1 MCQQLKNKLNMEKE
15 VININGEMYETDF
28 VVKKV
33 IEIKKKYDQELYEL
47 FCYVIQKR
55 VNTYKRLIEEIENL
69 NIKFNDEM
77 MEWGQPAGDEVACMK
92 ETAQRAHDND
102 ENIQDFAEEMVMMFK
117 AAGSV
122 RFWTNAKGQRCDEY
136 GNLLSEDGEHRVFDI
151 IKTDE

>member
-1 MCQQLKNKLNMEKE
+1 MEKE

-47 FCYVIQKR
+47 FCDVIQKR
-55 VNTYKRLIEEIENL
+55 VNTYKRLIEEIEIL
-69 NIKFNDEM
+69 DMHFNDEM
-77 MEWGQPAGDEVACMK
+77 MEWGQPADNSVICMK

-102 ENIQDFAEEMVMMFK
+102 ENIQDFAEEIVMMFK

>member
-1 MCQQLKNKLNMEKE
+1 MEKE

-77 MEWGQPAGDEVACMK
+77 MEWGQYADNSVICMK

-117 AAGSV
+117 ASGSV

-136 GNLLSEDGEHRVFDI
+136 GNLLSEDGEHRVFEI
-151 IKTDE
+151 IKTDR

>member
-1 MCQQLKNKLNMEKE
+1 MEKE
-15 VININGEMYETDF
+15 VININGEMYEKDF
-28 VVKKV
+28 VVQKTT
-33 IEIKKKYDQELYEL
+33 EIVKKYDKELYDL
-47 FCYVIQKR
+47 FCDVIQKR
-55 VNTYKRLIEEIENL
+55 VNTYKRLIEKIEIL
-69 NIKFNDEM
+69 DMHFNDEM
-77 MEWGQPAGDEVACMK
+77 MKWGQPADNSVICMK

>member
-1 MCQQLKNKLNMEKE
+1 MEKE

-47 FCYVIQKR
+47 FCDVIQKR
-55 VNTYKRLIEEIENL
+55 VNTYKRLIEEIEIL
-69 NIKFNDEM
+69 DMHFNDEM
-77 MEWGQPAGDEVACMK
+77 MEWGQYADNSVICMK

-102 ENIQDFAEEMVMMFK
+102 ENIQDFAEEMVMMVK

>member
-1 MCQQLKNKLNMEKE
+1 MEKE
-15 VININGEMYETDF
+15 VININGEMYEKDF
-28 VVKKV
+28 VVQKTT
-33 IEIKKKYDQELYEL
+33 EIVKKYDKELYDL
-47 FCYVIQKR
+47 FCDVIQKR
-55 VNTYKRLIEEIENL
+55 VNTYKRLIEKIEIL
-69 NIKFNDEM
+69 DMHFNDEM
-77 MEWGQPAGDEVACMK
+77 MEWGQPADNSVICMK

>member
-1 MCQQLKNKLNMEKE
+1 MEKE
-15 VININGEMYETDF
+15 VININGEMYEKDF
-28 VVKKV
+28 VVKKTT
-33 IEIKKKYDQELYEL
+33 EIVKKYDKELYEL
-47 FCYVIQKR
+47 FCDVMQKR
-55 VNTYKRLIEEIENL
+55 VNTYKRLIEEIEIL
-69 NIKFNDEM
+69 DMHFNDEM
-77 MEWGQPAGDEVACMK
+77 TELGQPSDNSVICMK

-102 ENIQDFAEEMVMMFK
+102 ENIQDFAEEIVMMFK

>member
-1 MCQQLKNKLNMEKE
+1 MEKE
-15 VININGEMYETDF
+15 VININGEMYEKDF
-28 VVKKV
+28 VVQKTT
-33 IEIKKKYDQELYEL
+33 EIVKKYDKELYDL
-47 FCYVIQKR
+47 FCDVIQKR
-55 VNTYKRLIEEIENL
+55 VNTYKRLIEKIEIL
-69 NIKFNDEM
+69 DMHFNDEM
-77 MEWGQPAGDEVACMK
+77 MEWGQPADNSVICMK

-117 AAGSV
+117 ASGSV

>member
-1 MCQQLKNKLNMEKE
+1 MEKE

-47 FCYVIQKR
+47 FCDVIQKR
-55 VNTYKRLIEEIENL
+55 VNTYKRLIEEIEIL
-69 NIKFNDEM
+69 DMHFNDEM
-77 MEWGQPAGDEVACMK
+77 MEWGQPADNSVICMK

-102 ENIQDFAEEMVMMFK
+102 ENIQDFAGEMVMMFK
-117 AAGSV
+117 VAGSV
-122 RFWTNAKGQRCDEY
+122 RFWTNSKGQRCDEY
-136 GNLLSEDGEHRVFDI
+136 GNLLSEDGEHRVFEI